1 MPNSDFEVQLGELGR
16 LKNEVYDKIEEIR
29 TLEDDGIDSIETRR
43 NIITKRAHNSINQMN
58 DILSVVELLVSQ
70 QAPRKAE
77 GDLLWEKLS
86 LHKLTVRNLK
96 EKLKESQIK
105 AYEQESER
113 VHDQIIEDYV
123 SKWSDKN
130 ENTREQ
136 LFAGRS
142 TPLEETNDKP
152 IEEQVLTQNKNI
164 TNSLKLTKQLMTMSV
179 MQTELNTETLEQQT
193 RDLTKVNDK
202 LVDLDSLLNKS
213 RQIVKFI
220 EKQDK
225 RDKRRI
231 YFSIGF
237 LLLCFAW
244 VVWHRILKLPVKMLT
259 WSLLKMFGVVSWF
272 TSKVHPDPVAV
283 LLTKAHE
290 EVTSAQPLASSVAL
304 DVEETFS
311 SVTDVVE
318 SLTTS
323 LVEEFTSTET
333 GLKESDNGSIVEFEN
348 SIDDEAEG
356 NDASGT
362 TTVSTEEVHSEV
374 EHDTDTAS
382 ETHAEPVEEPSSE
395 GEHETDTA
403 SETQAE
409 PVKLEEPTSDALP
422 LDVKANK
429 QEPEQPIE
437 DELLVPSEA
446 STVEEVYSTDIPEE
460 PSASEDEPLETI
472 QIENKA
478 TKVDQPDAIKPSELN
493 YYDAETLQFHEWTPP
508 QGHDEL

>member
-1 MPNSDFEVQLGELGR
+1 MPNTDFEVQLGELGR

-225 RDKRRI
+225 RDRRRI

-244 VVWHRILKLPVKMLT
+244 VVWHRILKLPVRMLT

-272 TSKVHPDPVAV
+272 TSKVNSDPVGV

-290 EVTSAQPLASSVAL
+290 EVTSAQTLASSVAL

-318 SLTTS
+318 SFTS
-323 LVEEFTSTET
+323 SLMEEFTSTET
-333 GLKESDNGSIVEFEN
+333 GAKEFDNGSVVELEN
-348 SIDDEAEG
+348 SIEDEAEG

-362 TTVSTEEVHSEV
+362 TTVSTEEDHSE
-374 EHDTDTAS
+374 
-382 ETHAEPVEEPSSE
+382 
-395 GEHETDTA
+395 GKHETDTA
-403 SETQAE
+403 SETQVE
-409 PVKLEEPTSDALP
+409 SVKLEEPASEALP

-437 DELLVPSEA
+437 DESIVPSEA
-446 STVEEVYSTDIPEE
+446 STVEEAYSTNIPEE

-472 QIENKA
+472 QIENEA
-478 TKVDQPDAIKPSELN
+478 IKVDQTDAIKPSELN
-493 YYDAETLQFHEWTPP
+493 DYDAETLQFHEWTPP
-508 QGHDEL
+508 HGHDEL